1 MVLSDQKGRVYK
13 NRVKN
18 DKIFLKYPLFY
29 LASKFQIYFEFTS
42 SDLCRLKGGN

>member
-1 MVLSDQKGRVYK
+1 MVLSDQKGVYK
-13 NRVKN
+13 TRVKN